1 MRLEDRLCLLV
12 IVGVT
17 EHGRKEQVAVK
28 DDHRESEAS
37 WLEILHGLQER
48 HLGQAL
54 KLAVDDGAL

>member
-1 MRLEDRLCLLV
+1 MLV